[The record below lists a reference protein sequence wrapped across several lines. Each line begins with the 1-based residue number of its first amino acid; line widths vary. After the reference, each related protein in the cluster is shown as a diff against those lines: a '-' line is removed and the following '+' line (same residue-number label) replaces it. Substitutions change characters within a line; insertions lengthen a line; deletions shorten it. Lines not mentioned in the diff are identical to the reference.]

1 MLYLPL
7 FLRGKNRKYTISIVA
22 GDKWLPN
29 LKELL
34 QMGVTFLLVM
44 ISWVFFRSESV
55 KSAFIYLFKMIL
67 EIGIPSTNRSGV
79 IFVFLLLIFDWS
91 MRKNE
96 KTPLNFSNVYIRR
109 FSYIILGYAII
120 AHFQFIDLTQF
131 LYFQF

>member
-1 MLYLPL
+1 MFFFPRFSGPASAGASARAAQISGSLGTPL
-7 FLRGKNRKYTISIVA
+7 DCRPRV
-22 GDKWLPN
+22 
-29 LKELL
+29 
-34 QMGVTFLLVM
+34 LV
-44 ISWVFFRSESV
+44 SVVFFRSESV
-55 KSAFIYLFKMIL
+55 NSAFIYLFKMIL